1 MKKFVVTFEHHKYF
15 NGGMA
20 VYTRTEEIKAR
31 TEKSAT
37 NKFFKLRKSNAHS
50 IYCLVSVAEV
60 V

>member
-1 MKKFVVTFEHHKYF
+1 MKKFIVTFEHHKYF

-37 NKFFKLRKSNAHS
+37 NKFF
-50 IYCLVSVAEV
+50 
-60 V
+60 